1 MSLVALQPSGS
12 AIARAHYIDTIES
25 PVSQETLSKFL
36 EPSQIERIKEIYGDD
51 SVPTWGLTPGQ
62 REVNVGKW
70 ERLDM
75 GSVTLFSADKEI
87 FASAVVTM
95 KFRNFE
101 LAKHLWG
108 TQTDDVTWEYMYLL
122 DEVYGHRISYNEF
135 NSVAGYQ
142 SNYVIQ
148 GFNVLSKEKSNA
160 ILSAFELESFTHT
173 DNKEL
178 KTVEDISFTNSQLD
192 LEGTSKLR
200 GEQQALRKVLFGS
213 NRILKCSICGE
224 DYPRELL
231 VAAHIK
237 KRSRCSDEEKRDLSS
252 IATPMCKMG
261 CDELFERGFI
271 AVNKKSIQ
279 ISPYIKRTSSLD
291 SYLKRL
297 EFTKPITE
305 ERQSKYY
312 EWHLK
317 NIFKG
322 SFDLPRKKK

>member
-12 AIARAHYIDTIES
+12 PVARAHYIDTIES
-25 PVSQETLSKFL
+25 PVSQETLYKFL
-36 EPSQIERIKEIYGDD
+36 EPSQIQKIKEIYGEEP
-51 SVPTWGLTPGQ
+51 VPTWGLTPGQ

-70 ERLDM
+70 ERLDI
-75 GSVTLFSADKEI
+75 GSVTLFSADKQI

-95 KFRNFE
+95 KFRNFD

-108 TQTDDVTWEYMYLL
+108 THTDDVTWEYMYLL

-142 SNYVIQ
+142 PNFVIQ

-160 ILSAFELESFTHT
+160 ILSAFELQSFTHT
-173 DNKEL
+173 DTKEQE
-178 KTVEDISFTNSQLD
+178 KVEDISFINSQLD
-192 LEGTSKLR
+192 IEGKIKLR

-213 NRILKCSICGE
+213 DRILKCSVCGE
-224 DYPRELL
+224 EYPRELL

-252 IATPMCKMG
+252 VATPMCKMG

-271 AVNKKSIQ
+271 GIKDNSIE
-279 ISPYIKRTSSLD
+279 ISPHIKRTSSLD
-291 SYLKRL
+291 LYLKRL
-297 EFTKPITE
+297 ERSKPITKKG
-305 ERQSKYY
+305 QSKYY

-322 SFDLPRKKK
+322 SFDLPRKK